1 MGALAV
7 IAVTAPGLRGLVVGD
22 AGTGPAGWWRT
33 PLAVAGYG
41 LTVLAL
47 MTAIPRRYGLDR
59 VQGLSERAPADV
71 LRCGILGVHPPTG
84 PALMPR
90 VFNFSAGPAT
100 LPEAVL
106 EQARDEL
113 LDWRGV
119 GASIVELSHRGAEF
133 MGVAAEAEA
142 DLT

>member
-1 MGALAV
+1 
-7 IAVTAPGLRGLVVGD
+7 
-22 AGTGPAGWWRT
+22 
-33 PLAVAGYG
+33 
-41 LTVLAL
+41 
-47 MTAIPRRYGLDR
+47 
-59 VQGLSERAPADV
+59 
-71 LRCGILGVHPPTG
+71 
-84 PALMPR
+84 MPR

-119 GASIVELSHRGAEF
+119 GASIVEFSDRGRQF

-142 DLT
+142 DLRRLL